1 MGQGK
6 AVLEEI
12 AEKLVELNS
21 EKVQLSIL
29 EALDAGFPPQEIIQ
43 VGLGKGMET
52 VGNRYEKGEY
62 FLSELIMAATI
73 MNEGME
79 ILYPHLKG
87 ETLVNVGKAIIG
99 TVEGDLHDI
108 GKNIVVSM
116 LESAGFKVFDLGI
129 DVSPV
134 RFVEAVRDHNPDL
147 VCMSTLLSVT
157 MSKVKETIDKLEEAG
172 LRNTVK
178 ILVGGRCLNEKI
190 ASEMGADAFG
200 RDAWDAVNKARQL
213 LDNTR

>member
-1 MGQGK
+1 MGQSE
-6 AVLEEI
+6 AVLDEI
-12 AEKLVELNS
+12 AENLVELKS
-21 EKVQLSIL
+21 DGVQLGIR
-29 EALDAGFPPQEIIQ
+29 EALKAGFPPREIIQ
-43 VGLGKGMET
+43 AGLGKGMET
-52 VGNRYEKGEY
+52 VGSRYEGGDY

-79 ILYPHLKG
+79 ILRSHMKG
-87 ETLVNVGKAIIG
+87 GTLGTVGKVVIG

-116 LESAGFKVFDLGI
+116 LESAGLEVDDLGI
-129 DVSPV
+129 DVHPV
-134 RFVEAVRDHNPDL
+134 RFVERVREDKPDL

-157 MSKVKETIDKLEEAG
+157 MLKVKETIDKLEEAG
-172 LRNTVK
+172 LRKNVK

-200 RDAWDAVNKARQL
+200 RDAWDAVNKAKKL
-213 LDNTR
+213 LDSSS

>member
-79 ILYPHLKG
+79 IIYPHLKG

-116 LESAGFKVFDLGI
+116 LESAGFRVFDLGI
-129 DVSPV
+129 DVPPV
-134 RFVEAVRDHNPDL
+134 RFVEGVREHKPDL

-157 MSKVKETIDKLEEAG
+157 MLKVKETIDRLEEAG
-172 LRNTVK
+172 LRNTAK

>member
-1 MGQGK
+1 VGRGK

-21 EKVQLSIL
+21 EEVQSSIR

-52 VGNRYEKGEY
+52 VGGRYEKGDY

-87 ETLVNVGKAIIG
+87 ETLTNVGEVIIG

-129 DVSPV
+129 DVTPA
-134 RFVEAVRDHNPDL
+134 RFVEGVRENSPDL

-157 MSKVKETIDKLEEAG
+157 MLKVKETIDKLEEAG

-213 LDNTR
+213 LDNND

>member
-1 MGQGK
+1 MERGK
-6 AVLEEI
+6 AVLEGI

-21 EKVQLSIL
+21 EEVQLSIR

-52 VGNRYEKGEY
+52 VGSRYEKGDY

-79 ILYPHLKG
+79 TLYPHLKG

-116 LESAGFKVFDLGI
+116 LESAGFKVYDLGT
-129 DVSPV
+129 DVPPS
-134 RFVEAVRDHNPDL
+134 RFVEGAREYKPDL

-157 MSKVKETIDKLEEAG
+157 MSKVKETIDKLQEAG
-172 LRNTVK
+172 LRNRVK

-213 LDNTR
+213 LENTD